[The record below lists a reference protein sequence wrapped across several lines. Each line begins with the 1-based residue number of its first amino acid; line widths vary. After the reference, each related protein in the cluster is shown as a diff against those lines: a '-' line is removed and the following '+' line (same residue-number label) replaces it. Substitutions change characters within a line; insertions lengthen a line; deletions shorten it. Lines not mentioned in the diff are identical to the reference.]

1 MTVLARTKD
10 TVLVLDEELDRRVR
24 AAAHLVGVN
33 PDAFIVRAIQAG
45 VAKALG
51 EADVVSQPESRESWA
66 IRPTPSSVLRLVA
79 DAAGVSTEAIVG
91 PERSFTAAR
100 ARAVAAYLLRHD
112 AGLATLDTARVLH
125 RKTATVRSLIA
136 SVEEVLDTEHPRA
149 KLLDRTRRLFKNGLS
164 SGKLYPPAPQRA
176 RSAKLLPGLLACQL
190 VADLT
195 QPELADRAGIARET
209 LARLERLRRRAQ
221 AETVEALARALGV
234 PAQKLTTATGELP
247 ATLRSPDGMARTHG
261 APPGT

>member
-164 SGKLYPPAPQRA
+164 SGKLYPPAPQRQA
-176 RSAKLLPGLLACQL
+176 VSPRSTAGAFGKA
-190 VADLT
+190 VT
-195 QPELADRAGIARET
+195 RA
-209 LARLERLRRRAQ
+209 ARLPACCRSHP
-221 AETVEALARALGV
+221 ARAC
-234 PAQKLTTATGELP
+234 
-247 ATLRSPDGMARTHG
+247 
-261 APPGT
+261 